1 MKLRPQFE
9 DPEAD
14 PVEHIIEWH
23 DGNERDAIRTLLDD
37 VQFLRGQLAMATLA
51 MGKGYTR
58 GWVPSEERDA
68 V

>member
-9 DPEAD
+9 TPEAD
-14 PVEHIIEWH
+14 PVDHVLAWH
-23 DGNERDAIRTLLDD
+23 DGNEREAIKTLLDD
-37 VQFLRGQLAMATLA
+37 IQHLRGQLAMATLA